1 MDQTKGIELLP
12 ASTQSKIRSTQIL
25 TSLPQIVSELI
36 QNSLDA
42 GARHVDVGIDCDGW
56 TCWVRDDGTG
66 MGKDALTGI
75 EGRYVTSKAYDLD
88 SLDVLSTFGFRGEA
102 LASAADMCCLEISS
116 RSAGS
121 KETWSVILK
130 GGQTLYSGAAVR
142 WRRETPGTV
151 VCVRDAFYNLPVR
164 RRSHPSP
171 GRTLELIK
179 QEIETYALVFPGV
192 AFSLENTNAVK
203 NSGPVVKV
211 PKTPSPLCTFR
222 HLFGKALVQHVKE
235 INLSENGITLDGFIS
250 LDGAPS
256 KAYQYIYVNK
266 HPIDV
271 GDLHRLIDAKFTA
284 STFAKHAYDETG
296 ETSLRP
302 TSRRSPR
309 KMEKKPVYVL
319 NLTVPPREVDN
330 CLEPA
335 KGNLHFQNKH
345 TIIALLSDAIQS
357 FLSRNGFSNVGEG
370 STRNSASPAPRKRR
384 KTNIDD
390 SGYVSDEEEV
400 DRGGLELQRTATPL
414 FIRRVCVSIRRPTNK
429 FRYINCQDER
439 DKVPDEFIWTDPT
452 TGRAFVVNGR
462 TGNSRACENAIL
474 GGGDEVRDTKLRT
487 PNSRITFPISKQAS
501 GSGKAVMP
509 EWIQEALEA
518 NDVYTQTE
526 RRIPAISIS
535 DSTPWL
541 NIQDAFRH
549 KDPSHGCQSSR
560 YFPSG
565 QHNPMTY
572 AMTIGG
578 SSRHRYRK
586 EDLRNAHV
594 INQVD
599 RKFIACLINDTGQ
612 IEGGGRPGRAL
623 VLIDQHAADERIRVE
638 RFLKTL
644 CSGFLYSQK
653 GGQDKTRMVETRLL
667 SPNIPILLTKHEA
680 IQLARS
686 PQVQH
691 ALRYW
696 GFAFCGL
703 DEVGSESEPNSDE
716 SGYRQIMVETIPDI
730 VGNKL
735 LVGDELRDLVK
746 GSLSNPDLSG
756 DPAVEDS
763 TPESDENSFVWL
775 KALRWCPRE
784 LMDLINS
791 KACRGAIMF
800 NDVLSVSQCERLVLQ
815 LADTAFPF
823 QCAHGRSVG
832 LFSYAALLLCNT
844 GVSYRPSLVPL
855 TDISKD
861 VTGAKGGP
869 LSWSQLEHSESNLH

>member
-1 MDQTKGIELLP
+1 MEHTKGIELLP

-25 TSLPQIVSELI
+25 TSLPQIMSELM

-42 GARHVDVGIDCDGW
+42 GARHVDVGVDCEGW
-56 TCWVRDDGTG
+56 TCWVRDDGPG
-66 MGKDALTGI
+66 MGKDALAGV
-75 EGRYVTSKAYDLD
+75 EGRYVTSKAYDPD
-88 SLDVLSTFGFRGEA
+88 SLNALSTFGFRGEA
-102 LASAADMCCLEISS
+102 LASAADLCCLEISS
-116 RSAGS
+116 RTAVSR
-121 KETWSVILK
+121 ETWSVILK
-130 GGQTLYSGAAVR
+130 GGQTLYSGVAVR

-192 AFSLENTNAVK
+192 AFSLENTNAVR
-203 NSGPVVKV
+203 NSGPAVKV
-211 PKTPSPLCTFR
+211 PKTPSSLCTFR
-222 HLFGKALVQHVKE
+222 HLFGKALIQHVEE
-235 INLSENGITLDGFIS
+235 INLSENGITLEGFIS

-271 GDLHRLIDAKFTA
+271 GDLHRLIDAKFTG

-319 NLTVPPREVDN
+319 NLSVPPREVDN

-335 KGNLHFQNKH
+335 KGNLHFQNKD
-345 TIIALLSDAIQS
+345 TIIALLSNAIQS
-357 FLSRNGFSNVGEG
+357 FLSRNGFSNVREG

-400 DRGGLELQRTATPL
+400 DGSGLELQRTATPM
-414 FIRRVCVSIRRPTNK
+414 FIRRG
-429 FRYINCQDER
+429 
-439 DKVPDEFIWTDPT
+439 DKVPGGFIWTDST
-452 TGRAFVVNGR
+452 TRRTFVVNDQ

-474 GGGDEVRDTKLRT
+474 GGGDEVRDANFRT
-487 PNSRITFPISKQAS
+487 PNSRITFPLSKQVS
-501 GSGKAVMP
+501 GSGKSVMP

-518 NDVYTQTE
+518 NDIYTQAE
-526 RRIPAISIS
+526 RKIPSISIS
-535 DSTPWL
+535 DSTRWL

-549 KDPSHGCQSSR
+549 KNPSHGCQSSR

-578 SSRHRYRK
+578 SSEHRYRK

-599 RKFIACLINDTGQ
+599 RKFIVCLINDTGQ

-644 CSGFLYSQK
+644 CSGFLYSQR
-653 GGQDKTRMVETRLL
+653 GGQDKTRMVETRIL

-680 IQLARS
+680 IQLARN
-686 PQVQH
+686 PQVRRT
-691 ALRYW
+691 LRYW
-696 GFAFCGL
+696 GFGFCGL
-703 DEVGSESEPNSDE
+703 DEVGSESEPDSDE
-716 SGYRQIMVETIPDI
+716 SGYKQIMVETIPDI

-756 DPAVEDS
+756 DPAIEDS

-800 NDVLSVSQCERLVLQ
+800 NDTLSVTQCERLVLQ

-832 LFSYAALLLCNT
+832 LFSHTVLLLCNT
-844 GVSYRPSLVPL
+844 GVYCRPSLVPL
-855 TDISKD
+855 TDISRD

>member
-1 MDQTKGIELLP
+1 MEQKKGIELLP
-12 ASTQSKIRSTQIL
+12 ASTQSRIRSTQIL

-42 GARHVDVGIDCDGW
+42 GARHVDVGVDCEGW

-66 MGKDALTGI
+66 MGKDALAGI
-75 EGRYVTSKAYDLD
+75 EGRYVTSKAYDPD
-88 SLDVLSTFGFRGEA
+88 SLNVLSTFGFRGEA
-102 LASAADMCCLEISS
+102 LASAADLCCLEISS
-116 RSAGS
+116 RTAVSR
-121 KETWSVILK
+121 ETWSVILK
-130 GGQTLYSGAAVR
+130 GGQTLYSGVAVR

-171 GRTLELIK
+171 SRTLELIR

-192 AFSLENTNAVK
+192 AFSLENTNTVR
-203 NSGPVVKV
+203 NRSPQ
-211 PKTPSPLCTFR
+211 TPSSLCTFR
-222 HLFGKALVQHVKE
+222 HLFGKALVQHVEE
-235 INLSENGITLDGFIS
+235 INLSENGITLEGFIS

-256 KAYQYIYVNK
+256 K

-271 GDLHRLIDAKFTA
+271 GDLHRLIDAKFTV

-309 KMEKKPVYVL
+309 KTEKRPVYVL
-319 NLTVPPREVDN
+319 DLTVPPREVDN

-335 KGNLHFQNKH
+335 KGNLHFQNTD
-345 TIIALLSDAIQS
+345 TIIALLSNAIQS
-357 FLSRNGFSNVGEG
+357 FLSRNGFSNVREG
-370 STRNSASPAPRKRR
+370 STSNTASPTPRKRR
-384 KTNIDD
+384 KTDIDD
-390 SGYVSDEEEV
+390 SGYVSDEVV
-400 DRGGLELQRTATPL
+400 DGGGLELQRTATPL
-414 FIRRVCVSIRRPTNK
+414 FIRR
-429 FRYINCQDER
+429 DER
-439 DKVPDEFIWTDPT
+439 DKVPGEFIWTDPT
-452 TGRAFVVNGR
+452 TGRGFVVNDR
-462 TGNSRACENAIL
+462 TGNSQACENAIL
-474 GGGDEVRDTKLRT
+474 GGRDEVRDAKLRT
-487 PNSRITFPISKQAS
+487 PNSRITFPLSKQAS
-501 GSGKAVMP
+501 GAGKSAMP
-509 EWIQEALEA
+509 EWILEALEA
-518 NDVYTQTE
+518 NDVYTQIE
-526 RRIPAISIS
+526 RKIPSISIS

-541 NIQDAFRH
+541 NN
-549 KDPSHGCQSSR
+549 PSHGCQSSR

-578 SSRHRYRK
+578 SSSHRYRK

-638 RFLKTL
+638 RFLKTF

-653 GGQDKTRMVETRLL
+653 GGQDKTRMVETRVL
-667 SPNIPILLTKHEA
+667 SPNIPILLTRHEA

-686 PQVQH
+686 PQVQR

-696 GFAFCGL
+696 GFGFCGL
-703 DEVGSESEPNSDE
+703 DEVGSESEPDSEE

-763 TPESDENSFVWL
+763 APESDENSFVWL

-784 LMDLINS
+784 LMNLINS

-800 NDVLSVSQCERLVLQ
+800 NDALSVTQCERLVLQ
-815 LADTAFPF
+815 LANTAFPF
-823 QCAHGRSVG
+823 QCAHGR
-832 LFSYAALLLCNT
+832 
-844 GVSYRPSLVPL
+844 PSLVPL
-855 TDISKD
+855 TDISRD

>member
-1 MDQTKGIELLP
+1 MEHTKGIELLP

-25 TSLPQIVSELI
+25 TSLPQIVSELM

-42 GARHVDVGIDCDGW
+42 GARHVDVGVDCEGW
-56 TCWVRDDGTG
+56 TCWVRDDGVG
-66 MGKDALTGI
+66 MSKDALAGT
-75 EGRYVTSKAYDLD
+75 EGRYVTSKAYDPD
-88 SLDVLSTFGFRGEA
+88 SLNVLSTFGFRGEA
-102 LASAADMCCLEISS
+102 LASAADLCCLEISS
-116 RSAGS
+116 RTVVSR
-121 KETWSVILK
+121 ETWSVILK
-130 GGQTLYSGAAVR
+130 GGQTLYSGVAVR

-192 AFSLENTNAVK
+192 AFSLENINAVN
-203 NSGPVVKV
+203 NSGPVLKV
-211 PKTPSPLCTFR
+211 PKTPSSLCTFR
-222 HLFGKALVQHVKE
+222 HLFGKALVQHVEE
-235 INLSENGITLDGFIS
+235 INLSENGITLEGFIS

-266 HPIDV
+266 HSIDV
-271 GDLHRLIDAKFTA
+271 GDLHRLIDAKFTM

-309 KMEKKPVYVL
+309 KMEKRPVYVL
-319 NLTVPPREVDN
+319 NLSVPPREVDN

-335 KGNLHFQNKH
+335 KGNLHFQNKD
-345 TIIALLSDAIQS
+345 TIIALLSNAIQS
-357 FLSRNGFSNVGEG
+357 FLSRNGFSNVREG
-370 STRNSASPAPRKRR
+370 STRNNASPAPRKRR

-390 SGYVSDEEEV
+390 SGYVSDEEV
-400 DRGGLELQRTATPL
+400 DGGSLELQRTATPL
-414 FIRRVCVSIRRPTNK
+414 FIRR
-429 FRYINCQDER
+429 DER
-439 DKVPDEFIWTDPT
+439 DKVPGEFIWTDST
-452 TGRAFVVNGR
+452 TGQAFVVNDQ

-474 GGGDEVRDTKLRT
+474 GGGDEVRDSKLRT
-487 PNSRITFPISKQAS
+487 PNSRITFPLSKQAS
-501 GSGKAVMP
+501 GSGKSVMP

-526 RRIPAISIS
+526 RKIPSISIS
-535 DSTPWL
+535 DSTRWL

-549 KDPSHGCQSSR
+549 KNPSHGCQSSR

-578 SSRHRYRK
+578 SSEHRFRK

-644 CSGFLYSQK
+644 CSGFSYSQK
-653 GGQDKTRMVETRLL
+653 GGQDKTMMVETRIL

-680 IQLARS
+680 IQLARN
-686 PQVQH
+686 PQVRRT
-691 ALRYW
+691 LRYW
-696 GFAFCGL
+696 GFGFCGL
-703 DEVGSESEPNSDE
+703 DEVGSESEPDSDG

-730 VGNKL
+730 IGNKL

-756 DPAVEDS
+756 DPALEDS

-800 NDVLSVSQCERLVLQ
+800 NDTLSVTQCERLVLK
-815 LADTAFPF
+815 LADTVFPF
-823 QCAHGRSVG
+823 QCAHG
-832 LFSYAALLLCNT
+832 
-844 GVSYRPSLVPL
+844 RPSLVPL
-855 TDISKD
+855 TDISRD

>member
-1 MDQTKGIELLP
+1 MEQKRGIELLP
-12 ASTQSKIRSTQIL
+12 ASTQSRIRSTQIL
-25 TSLPQIVSELI
+25 TSLPQIVSELM

-42 GARHVDVGIDCDGW
+42 GARHVDVGVDCEGW

-66 MGKDALTGI
+66 MGKDALAGI
-75 EGRYVTSKAYDLD
+75 EGRYVTSKAYDPD
-88 SLDVLSTFGFRGEA
+88 SLNVLSTFGFRGEA
-102 LASAADMCCLEISS
+102 LASASDLCCLEISS
-116 RSAGS
+116 RTAVSR
-121 KETWSVILK
+121 ETWSVILK
-130 GGQTLYSGAAVR
+130 GGQTLYSGVAVR

-171 GRTLELIK
+171 SRTLELIK

-192 AFSLENTNAVK
+192 AFSLENTNAVR

-211 PKTPSPLCTFR
+211 PKVGSPQTPSSLCTFR
-222 HLFGKALVQHVKE
+222 HLFGKALVQVRTSFVTE
-235 INLSENGITLDGFIS
+235 ADMFPARGQLNLDGFCPKDLVFS
-250 LDGAPS
+250 RL
-256 KAYQYIYVNK
+256 QFNVNK

-271 GDLHRLIDAKFTA
+271 GDLHRLIDAKFTV

-309 KMEKKPVYVL
+309 KTEKRPVYVL

-335 KGNLHFQNKH
+335 KGNLHFQNKD
-345 TIIALLSDAIQS
+345 TIIALLSNAIQS
-357 FLSRNGFSNVGEG
+357 FLSRNGFSNVREG
-370 STRNSASPAPRKRR
+370 GTSNTASPTPRKRR
-384 KTNIDD
+384 KTDIDD
-390 SGYVSDEEEV
+390 SGYVSDEENYS
-400 DRGGLELQRTATPL
+400 APP
-414 FIRRVCVSIRRPTNK
+414 RRCSSDG
-429 FRYINCQDER
+429 YDER
-439 DKVPDEFIWTDPT
+439 DKVPGEFIWTDPT
-452 TGRAFVVNGR
+452 TGRGFVVNDR

-474 GGGDEVRDTKLRT
+474 GGGDEVRDAKLRT
-487 PNSRITFPISKQAS
+487 PNSRITFPLSKQAS
-501 GSGKAVMP
+501 GAGKSAMP
-509 EWIQEALEA
+509 EWILEALEI
-518 NDVYTQTE
+518 E
-526 RRIPAISIS
+526 RKIPSISIS
-535 DSTPWL
+535 DSTPGR
-541 NIQDAFRH
+541 NVQDALRCRN
-549 KDPSHGCQSSR
+549 PSHGCQSSR

-578 SSRHRYRK
+578 SSSHRYRK

-653 GGQDKTRMVETRLL
+653 GGQDKTRMVETRVL
-667 SPNIPILLTKHEA
+667 SPNIPILLTRHEA
-680 IQLARS
+680 IELARS
-686 PQVQH
+686 PQVQR
-691 ALRYW
+691 ALCYW
-696 GFAFCGL
+696 GFGFCGL
-703 DEVGSESEPNSDE
+703 DEVGLESEPDSEE

-784 LMDLINS
+784 LMNLINS

-800 NDVLSVSQCERLVLQ
+800 NDALSVTQCERLVLQ
-815 LADTAFPF
+815 LANTAFPF
-823 QCAHGRSVG
+823 QCAHGR
-832 LFSYAALLLCNT
+832 
-844 GVSYRPSLVPL
+844 PSLVPL
-855 TDISKD
+855 TDISRD
-861 VTGAKGGP
+861 VTGTKGGP

>member
-1 MDQTKGIELLP
+1 M
-12 ASTQSKIRSTQIL
+12 
-25 TSLPQIVSELI
+25 
-36 QNSLDA
+36 
-42 GARHVDVGIDCDGW
+42 
-56 TCWVRDDGTG
+56 RDDGTG
-66 MGKDALTGI
+66 MGKDALAGI
-75 EGRYVTSKAYDLD
+75 EGRYVTSKAYDPD
-88 SLDVLSTFGFRGEA
+88 SLNVLSTFGFRGEA
-102 LASAADMCCLEISS
+102 LASAADLCCLEISS
-116 RSAGS
+116 RTAVSR
-121 KETWSVILK
+121 ETWSVILK
-130 GGQTLYSGAAVR
+130 GLQTLYSGAAVR

-192 AFSLENTNAVK
+192 AFSLENTNAVR
-203 NSGPVVKV
+203 NSGLVVKV
-211 PKTPSPLCTFR
+211 PKTPSSLCTFR
-222 HLFGKALVQHVKE
+222 HLFGKALVQHVDE
-235 INLSENGITLDGFIS
+235 IDLSANGITLEGFLS

-271 GDLHRLIDAKFTA
+271 GDLHRFIDAKFTA

-309 KMEKKPVYVL
+309 KTEKKPVYVL
-319 NLTVPPREVDN
+319 NLTVPPRGVDN

-335 KGNLHFQNKH
+335 KGNLHFQNKD
-345 TIIALLSDAIQS
+345 TIIALLSSAIQS
-357 FLSRNGFSNVGEG
+357 FLSRNGFSNVRDG
-370 STRNSASPAPRKRR
+370 STRNSASPSPRKRR
-384 KTNIDD
+384 KTDIDD
-390 SGYVSDEEEV
+390 SGYVSDEEVV
-400 DRGGLELQRTATPL
+400 DGGGLELQRTATPL
-414 FIRRVCVSIRRPTNK
+414 FIRR
-429 FRYINCQDER
+429 DER

-452 TGRAFVVNGR
+452 TGRGFIVNGR

-474 GGGDEVRDTKLRT
+474 GGGDEVRDVKFRT
-487 PNSRITFPISKQAS
+487 PNSRITFPLSKEAS
-501 GSGKAVMP
+501 GAGKSVMP

-526 RRIPAISIS
+526 RKIPSISIS

-541 NIQDAFRH
+541 NIQDASGR
-549 KDPSHGCQSSR
+549 KNPSHGCQSSR

-578 SSRHRYRK
+578 SSSHRYRK

-612 IEGGGRPGRAL
+612 IEGGGRSGRAL

-653 GGQDKTRMVETRLL
+653 GGQDKTRMVETRVL
-667 SPNIPILLTKHEA
+667 SPNIPILLTRHEA
-680 IQLARS
+680 IQLAHS
-686 PQVQH
+686 PQVQR
-691 ALRYW
+691 ALRFW
-696 GFAFCGL
+696 GFGFCGL
-703 DEVGSESEPNSDE
+703 DEVGSESEPDSDE
-716 SGYRQIMVETIPDI
+716 SGYRQIMVETIPDV

-800 NDVLSVSQCERLVLQ
+800 NDALSVTQCERLVLQ

-823 QCAHGRSVG
+823 QCAHGR
-832 LFSYAALLLCNT
+832 
-844 GVSYRPSLVPL
+844 PSLVPL
-855 TDISKD
+855 TDISRD

>member
-1 MDQTKGIELLP
+1 MDPKNHIEPLP
-12 ASTQSKIRSTQIL
+12 ASTRSKIRSTQIL
-25 TSLPQIVSELI
+25 TSLPQIVSELM

-42 GARHVDVGIDCDGW
+42 GARHVDVGVDCDGW

-66 MGKDALTGI
+66 MSKDALTAI
-75 EGRYVTSKAYDLD
+75 EERYATSKAYDPD
-88 SLDVLSTFGFRGEA
+88 SLNVLSTFGFRGEA
-102 LASAADMCCLEISS
+102 LASAADLCCLEISS
-116 RSAGS
+116 RTAVSR
-121 KETWSVILK
+121 ETWSVILK

-151 VCVRDAFYNLPVR
+151 VCVRDALYNLPVR

-171 GRTLELIK
+171 ARTLELIK
-179 QEIETYALVFPGV
+179 QEIETYALVFPSV
-192 AFSLENTNAVK
+192 AFSLENTNAVR

-211 PKTPSPLCTFR
+211 PKTPSSLCTFR
-222 HLFGKALVQHVKE
+222 HLFGKALVQHVEE
-235 INLSENGITLDGFIS
+235 INTSENGLTLEGFIS

-271 GDLHRLIDAKFTA
+271 GDLHRLIDAKFAA

-309 KMEKKPVYVL
+309 KSEKKPVYVL
-319 NLTVPPREVDN
+319 NLAVPPSEVDN

-335 KGNLHFQNKH
+335 KGDLHFRVISISRFHHTILLPLDSFQNKG
-345 TIIALLSDAIQS
+345 TVITLLSNAVQS
-357 FLSRNGFSNVGEG
+357 FLSRNGFSSNMREG
-370 STRNSASPAPRKRR
+370 SLRNDASPPPLKRR

-390 SGYVSDEEEV
+390 SGYVSDE
-400 DRGGLELQRTATPL
+400 DMDGGGLELQHTATPL
-414 FIRRVCVSIRRPTNK
+414 FIRRE
-429 FRYINCQDER
+429 ER
-439 DKVPDEFIWTDPT
+439 DKVPGEFVWTDPT
-452 TGRAFVVNGR
+452 TGQGFIVNSR
-462 TGNSRACENAIL
+462 TGDSRACENPIL
-474 GGGDEVRDTKLRT
+474 GGDEVRDVTLRT
-487 PNSRITFPISKQAS
+487 LNSRITFPRSKQTS
-501 GSGKAVMP
+501 GADKSVMP

-518 NDVYTQTE
+518 NNAYTQTE
-526 RRIPAISIS
+526 RKIPSISIS
-535 DSTPWL
+535 DSTLWL
-541 NIQDAFRH
+541 NTADAPGR
-549 KDPSHGCQSSR
+549 KNPSHGCQSSR

-578 SSRHRYRK
+578 SSSHRYRK

-612 IEGGGRPGRAL
+612 IEGGGQHGRAL

-638 RFLKTL
+638 RFLKIL
-644 CSGFLYSQK
+644 CSGFLYSQT

-667 SPNIPILLTKHEA
+667 SPNIPILLTRHEA
-680 IQLARS
+680 IQLACR
-686 PQVQH
+686 PQVRSI
-691 ALRYW
+691 LRHW
-696 GFAFCGL
+696 GFGFCGL
-703 DEVGSESEPNSDE
+703 DTVGSESEPDSDE
-716 SGYRQIMVETIPDI
+716 SGYTQIMVDTIPEL

-784 LMDLINS
+784 LMDLVNS

-800 NDVLSVSQCERLVLQ
+800 NDALSMAQCERLVLQ
-815 LADTAFPF
+815 LANTAFPF

-832 LFSYAALLLCNT
+832 LFSHAVSLLGNKT
-844 GVSYRPSLVPL
+844 VYYRPSLVPL
-855 TDISKD
+855 TDISRD
-861 VTGAKGGP
+861 ATGSKGGP
-869 LSWSQLEHSESNLH
+869 IFWSQLEHTESNLH